1 MDQQT
6 ESKLPPDQIDGLIAV
21 LQRIRSGADDTRPGL
36 ALSSGLGRTV
46 ISQRVSQLIDRGLIE
61 DGELG
66 TSTGG
71 RAPRRL
77 RFVFN
82 AGHILVAFCGATS
95 VDVAVVDLSGTVVH
109 EREEPWDIAVG
120 PEKTLDRLT
129 DLFTDL
135 LREMPARETAIWGIG
150 VGLPGPVEFASGRPI
165 APPIMP
171 GWDGF
176 PVREH
181 LSARFDVP
189 VWVDNEVNLMALG
202 ELRAG
207 DWPTAYDLVYVKVGT
222 GIGAGLITGGRLHRG
237 AQGCAGDLGHVAVP
251 GESKVCRCGNVGCL
265 EAVASG
271 AALERE
277 CRLAAE
283 DGRSRYLADLLADEI
298 PMTAAQVVRAA
309 EHGDAASVQML
320 QRCGVLIGEVLATV
334 VNCFNPS
341 SIIVGGGLAHAGD
354 RLLAPMR
361 EAVYRRSLPLATRHL
376 RIVRSSLEDTAGVVG
391 AAFMVIDELFSPK
404 SSSSGSTTDHRSAV
418 RSWAP
423 RRKFRASWRPR

>member
-135 LREMPARETAIWGIG
+135 LREMPARETAIWGNG
-150 VGLPGPVEFASGRPI
+150 VGLHS
-165 APPIMP
+165 
-171 GWDGF
+171 
-176 PVREH
+176 
-181 LSARFDVP
+181 
-189 VWVDNEVNLMALG
+189 
-202 ELRAG
+202 
-207 DWPTAYDLVYVKVGT
+207 
-222 GIGAGLITGGRLHRG
+222 
-237 AQGCAGDLGHVAVP
+237 VP
-251 GESKVCRCGNVGCL
+251 GK
-265 EAVASG
+265 
-271 AALERE
+271 AL
-277 CRLAAE
+277 
-283 DGRSRYLADLLADEI
+283 
-298 PMTAAQVVRAA
+298 
-309 EHGDAASVQML
+309 
-320 QRCGVLIGEVLATV
+320 
-334 VNCFNPS
+334 
-341 SIIVGGGLAHAGD
+341 
-354 RLLAPMR
+354 
-361 EAVYRRSLPLATRHL
+361 
-376 RIVRSSLEDTAGVVG
+376 
-391 AAFMVIDELFSPK
+391 
-404 SSSSGSTTDHRSAV
+404 
-418 RSWAP
+418 
-423 RRKFRASWRPR
+423 